1 MNQAAN
7 DPPAVSPDR
16 REFLRACAG
25 TAAIGLAG
33 CTAER
38 AAAPATE
45 PAAPP
50 MTTANKNRMPVLFVG
65 HGSPMNAVE
74 DNAWSRAFA
83 QLRTLVPKPRAVLA
97 VSAHWYTEGTF
108 LTDDAR
114 PATIHDFGGFPQR
127 LFEVEYPA
135 PGQRDLAARVQR
147 LLAAHD
153 AGLRTDWGLDHGT
166 WSVLCHMYPD
176 ASVPVV
182 QLSIDARLDARG
194 HHELARS
201 LQELRGDGVLL
212 LGSGN
217 ITHNLRDAFT
227 RMQSGDTSTPDWAR
241 SWDTAVVAA
250 LQQRDTARLLSLWPG
265 DDGRRVHPSPDHWW
279 PLLYAYAATDAR
291 DEVTFP
297 IEGFDLGSISMR
309 AVRFG

>member
-1 MNQAAN
+1 VTDLHAA
-7 DPPAVSPDR
+7 PPDR
-16 REFLRACAG
+16 REFLRVCAG
-25 TAAIGLAG
+25 TAAAALAG
-33 CTAER
+33 CAAER
-38 AAAPATE
+38 ADDT
-45 PAAPP
+45 P
-50 MTTANKNRMPVLFVG
+50 MTTTNRMPVLFVG
-65 HGSPMNAVE
+65 HGSPMNAIE

-83 QLRTLVPKPRAVLA
+83 QLRKLVPTPRAVLA

-114 PATIHDFGGFPQR
+114 PATIHDFGGFPQQ

-147 LLAAHD
+147 LLAARG

-166 WSVLCHMYPD
+166 WSVLCHMYPE
-176 ASVPVV
+176 AKVPVV

-201 LQELRGDGVLL
+201 LHQLRGDGVLV

-227 RMQSGDTSTPDWAR
+227 RMQNGDSTTPDWAR
-241 SWDTAVVAA
+241 TWDSAVVQA

-279 PLLYAYAATDAR
+279 PLLYAHAASDER
-291 DEVTFP
+291 DEITFP